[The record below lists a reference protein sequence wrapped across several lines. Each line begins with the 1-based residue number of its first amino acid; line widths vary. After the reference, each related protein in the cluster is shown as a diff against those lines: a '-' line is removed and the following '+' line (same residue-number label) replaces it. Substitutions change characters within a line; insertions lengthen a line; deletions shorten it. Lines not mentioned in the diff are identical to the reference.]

1 MWPSRPR
8 RVCPSGHSLVTGIE
22 SLYVRYALLG
32 DIHGNTEALETVLAA
47 IEAEHVDK
55 IVCLGDIVGYGA
67 EPVACLERIMGLGCD
82 VIAGNHDWAAVGK
95 LSIDCFN
102 AYAKAAAIW
111 TRDQLNDAHQAFLT
125 DLPLTLTYD
134 HFAVAHGTFHQPEA
148 FNYIQTVFDAQQSFA
163 SLRDLGAQLG
173 FLGHSHVPV
182 GFFDTDP
189 ITYTLDQEIPVDEEV
204 SVIVNAGSVGQPR
217 DENNKASFALFDSDT
232 KLVTIRRVEYDI
244 DAAANKIRQAGL
256 PEILALRLYQGK

>member
-1 MWPSRPR
+1 M
-8 RVCPSGHSLVTGIE
+8 
-22 SLYVRYALLG
+22 RYAFLG
-32 DIHGNTEALETVLAA
+32 DIHSNTEALEVVLAS
-47 IEAEHVDK
+47 IKSENIDK

-67 EPVACLERIMGLGCD
+67 EPERCINMIRDLKCD

-95 LSIDCFN
+95 VSIDCFN

-111 TRDQLNDAHQAFLT
+111 TREQLSQEHKDWILT
-125 DLPLTLTYD
+125 LPLVLTYPD
-134 HFAVAHGTFHQPEA
+134 CAVAHGTFHQPEA
-148 FNYIQTVFDAQQSFA
+148 FNYIQTVFDAQQSFEA
-163 SLRDLGAQLG
+163 LKKVGAQLG

-189 ITYTLDQEIPVDEEV
+189 ITYTLDADIPLDDDMA
-204 SVIVNAGSVGQPR
+204 IMVNAGSVGQPR
-217 DENNKASFALFDSDT
+217 DENNKASYAILDT
-232 KLVTIRRVEYDI
+232 DVKQVSIRRIEYDI

>member
-1 MWPSRPR
+1 M
-8 RVCPSGHSLVTGIE
+8 
-22 SLYVRYALLG
+22 RYALLG

-47 IEAEHVDK
+47 VRSEKVDK

-67 EPVACLERIMGLGCD
+67 EPAKCLEIIMDLKCD

-102 AYAKAAAIW
+102 AYAKAAALW
-111 TRDQLNDAHQAFLT
+111 TRDQLSPTHCEFLAN
-125 DLPLTLTYD
+125 LPLTISYD

-163 SLRDLGAQLG
+163 ALKKMNARLG

-189 ITYTLDQEIPVDEEV
+189 ITYTLDPEIPVDEEV
-204 SVIVNAGSVGQPR
+204 AVIVNAGSVGQPR
-217 DENNKASFALFDSDT
+217 DENNKASWALLDSDS
-232 KLVTIRRVEYDI
+232 KLVTIKRCEYDI
-244 DAAANKIRQAGL
+244 DAAAAKIRQVGL